1 MASKVGIAYV
11 NIWGSCPS
19 VILFL
24 LNQRLP
30 LSAYEALSTSN
41 LLIDTKDVAILI

>member
-1 MASKVGIAYV
+1 MASEVRIAYV
-11 NIWGSCPS
+11 NTWGSCPS

-30 LSAYEALSTSN
+30 LSAYEAVLTSN
-41 LLIDTKDVAILI
+41 RLMGGLYAHL